1 MSLSYFPTDS
11 DISVLWTGLA
21 NHATGSY
28 INDAT
33 VTAVLSNAAGTTIQ
47 TITLSYVAAS
57 NGNYRGT
64 ITYGANLV
72 MLSHYK
78 LTVTAVS
85 GSLRR
90 RRVLFFPAKD
100 SGGED

>member
-1 MSLSYFPTDS
+1 MSLTYFPTGS

-21 NHATGSY
+21 DHATGSY

-33 VTAVLSNAAGTTIQ
+33 VTGVLKDAAGSTIQ
-47 TITLSYVAAS
+47 SITLTYVAAS

-72 MLSHYK
+72 PLSHYK
-78 LTVTAVS
+78 LIVTAAS

-90 RRVLFFPAKD
+90 QRTLFFPAKD
-100 SGGED
+100 SGGDD